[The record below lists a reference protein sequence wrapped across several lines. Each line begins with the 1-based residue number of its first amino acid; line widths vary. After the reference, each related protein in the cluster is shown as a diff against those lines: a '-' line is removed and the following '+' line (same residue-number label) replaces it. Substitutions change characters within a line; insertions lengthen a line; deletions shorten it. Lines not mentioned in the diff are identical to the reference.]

1 MVDPSWSSSRRDCC
15 PDYNLGAFNHRAFA
29 MGCLAGRPGVLQ
41 GDDQDDV
48 PVAAVAE
55 GAAAFALV
63 IRVFTE
69 AR

>member
-1 MVDPSWSSSRRDCC
+1 MSSSRRDCC
-15 PDYNLGAFNHRAFA
+15 PDYNLGAFDHRACA
-29 MGCLAGRPGVLQ
+29 MGYLAGRPGVLQ

-48 PVAAVAE
+48 PVVVVAMD
-55 GAAAFALV
+55 ATAFALV